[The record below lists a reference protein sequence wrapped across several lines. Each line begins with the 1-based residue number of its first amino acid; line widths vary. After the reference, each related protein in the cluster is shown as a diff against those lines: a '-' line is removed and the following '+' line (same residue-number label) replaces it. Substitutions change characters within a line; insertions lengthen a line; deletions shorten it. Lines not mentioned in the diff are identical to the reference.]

1 MGLIP
6 LATLW
11 TLLRVISKPMTKK
24 ITLKDLSNEPG
35 CLAEY
40 DPNAIKIESAKKLI
54 HSFIN
59 PIKATE
65 SIKLIDSLNRVLA
78 DNLVSPINVPN
89 YDNSAMDGF
98 AYKSNPKD
106 NSKIFK
112 ITSTVLAG
120 NISKSSLKN
129 GEAIKI
135 MTGGK
140 IPEGADSVIPIEL
153 TTLSGN
159 NITLNEL
166 PKTGANIR
174 RVGEDIQKGNVALK
188 KGTYLRPAE
197 IGLIASV
204 GIEKVKVYKEIKIA
218 FFSTGDEVVRLGTA
232 IKSGQVYDSNHHT
245 ISAMLQR
252 LGINCIDLGI
262 IPDNKELIK
271 KTLIKSAKTAD
282 AIITSGGVS
291 VGQAD
296 YMKEVLGELG
306 NVLFWKLSIKP
317 GKPMA
322 YGKIK
327 SASYFGLPGN
337 PVAAMVT
344 FYQLVQPALKYLKGE
359 LNYLPPPT
367 IKVKCSVNINKK
379 PGRLE
384 FQRGVLSRGKDGL
397 SVKPTSSQGS
407 AILSSM
413 TEANCFIVLDLESGS
428 IKKGDEVKI
437 QLMNGL
443 I

>member
-1 MGLIP
+1 MN
-6 LATLW
+6 
-11 TLLRVISKPMTKK
+11 KN
-24 ITLKDLSNEPG
+24 ITLENLMDEPG
-35 CLAEY
+35 ILSEYNPNSVDFDSASKIIKKFLTPIKEIQNLNLSDCLSKVLAE
-40 DPNAIKIESAKKLI
+40 DLI
-54 HSFIN
+54 
-59 PIKATE
+59 
-65 SIKLIDSLNRVLA
+65 
-78 DNLVSPINVPN
+78 SPINVPN
-89 YDNSAMDGF
+89 YNNSAMDGF
-98 AYKSNPKD
+98 AFKSNLKN

-112 ITSTVLAG
+112 IINTILAG
-120 NISKSSLKN
+120 NTSKFTLKN
-129 GEAIKI
+129 GEAINI

-140 IPEGADSVIPIEL
+140 IPEGTDSVIPIEYVV
-153 TTLSGN
+153 LSGN
-159 NITLNEL
+159 KITLNEF

-174 RVGEDIQKGNVALK
+174 KIGEDIQKGSVALK

-197 IGLIASV
+197 IGLIASL
-204 GIEKVKVYKEIKIA
+204 GIEKLKVYKEIKVA
-218 FFSTGDEVVRLGTA
+218 FFSTGDEIVKAGSP
-232 IKSGQVYDSNHHT
+232 IKSGQVYDSNHYS
-245 ISAMLQR
+245 INAMLQR
-252 LGINCIDLGI
+252 LGVECMDLGI
-262 IPDNKELIK
+262 VPDNKELIK
-271 KTLIKSAKTAD
+271 KILIKSAKTAD

-296 YMKEVLGELG
+296 YMKEVLAELG

-317 GKPMA
+317 GRPMA

-359 LNYLPPPT
+359 LNYLPPPIIDVKSDAL
-367 IKVKCSVNINKK
+367 IKKK

-384 FQRGVLSRGKDGL
+384 FQRGILSQNKDGL
-397 SVKPTSSQGS
+397 SVKPTNLQGS

-413 TEANCFIVLDLESGS
+413 TQANCFIILDLESGP
-428 IKKGDEVKI
+428 IKKGDKVKV

>member
-1 MGLIP
+1 MN
-6 LATLW
+6 
-11 TLLRVISKPMTKK
+11 KN
-24 ITLKDLSNEPG
+24 ITLENLMDEPG
-35 CLAEY
+35 ILSEYNPNSVDFDSASKIIKKFLTPIKEIQNLNLSDCLSKVLAE
-40 DPNAIKIESAKKLI
+40 DLI
-54 HSFIN
+54 
-59 PIKATE
+59 
-65 SIKLIDSLNRVLA
+65 
-78 DNLVSPINVPN
+78 SPINVPN
-89 YDNSAMDGF
+89 YNNSAMDGF
-98 AYKSNPKD
+98 AFKSNLKN

-112 ITSTVLAG
+112 IINTILAG
-120 NISKSSLKN
+120 NTSKFTLKN
-129 GEAIKI
+129 GEAINI

-140 IPEGADSVIPIEL
+140 IPEGTDSVIPIEYVV
-153 TTLSGN
+153 LSGN
-159 NITLNEL
+159 KLTLNDF

-174 RVGEDIQKGNVALK
+174 KIGEDIQKGSVALK

-197 IGLIASV
+197 IGLIASL
-204 GIEKVKVYKEIKIA
+204 GIEKLKVYKEIKVA
-218 FFSTGDEVVRLGTA
+218 FFSTGDEIVKAGSP
-232 IKSGQVYDSNHHT
+232 IKSGQVYDSNHYS
-245 ISAMLQR
+245 INAMLQR
-252 LGINCIDLGI
+252 LGVECMDLGI
-262 IPDNKELIK
+262 VPDNKELIK
-271 KTLIKSAKTAD
+271 KILIKSAKTAD

-296 YMKEVLGELG
+296 YMKEVLAELG

-317 GKPMA
+317 GRPMA

-359 LNYLPPPT
+359 LNYLPPPIIDVKSDAL
-367 IKVKCSVNINKK
+367 IKKK

-384 FQRGVLSRGKDGL
+384 FQRGILSQNKDGL
-397 SVKPTSSQGS
+397 SVKPTNLQGS

-413 TEANCFIVLDLESGS
+413 TQANCFIILDLESGP
-428 IKKGDEVKI
+428 IKKGDKVKV

>member
-1 MGLIP
+1 MN
-6 LATLW
+6 
-11 TLLRVISKPMTKK
+11 KN
-24 ITLKDLSNEPG
+24 ITLENLMDEPG
-35 CLAEY
+35 ILSEYNPNSVDFDSASKIIKKFLTPIKEIQNLNLSDCLSKVLAE
-40 DPNAIKIESAKKLI
+40 DLI
-54 HSFIN
+54 
-59 PIKATE
+59 
-65 SIKLIDSLNRVLA
+65 
-78 DNLVSPINVPN
+78 SPINVPN
-89 YDNSAMDGF
+89 YNNSAMDGF
-98 AYKSNPKD
+98 AIKSNLKN

-112 ITSTVLAG
+112 IINTILAG
-120 NISKSSLKN
+120 NTSKFTLKN
-129 GEAIKI
+129 GEAINI

-140 IPEGADSVIPIEL
+140 IPEGTDSVIPIEYVI
-153 TTLSGN
+153 LSGN
-159 NITLNEL
+159 KITLNEL

-174 RVGEDIQKGNVALK
+174 KIGEDIQKGSIALK

-197 IGLIASV
+197 IGLIASLGV
-204 GIEKVKVYKEIKIA
+204 EKLKVYKEIKVA
-218 FFSTGDEVVRLGTA
+218 FFSTGDEIVKAGSP
-232 IKSGQVYDSNHHT
+232 IKSGQVYDSNHYS
-245 ISAMLQR
+245 INAMLQR
-252 LGINCIDLGI
+252 LGVECMDLGI

-271 KTLIKSAKTAD
+271 KILIKSAKTAD

-296 YMKEVLGELG
+296 YMKEVLAELG

-317 GKPMA
+317 GRPMA

-359 LNYLPPPT
+359 LNYLPPPIINVKSDAL
-367 IKVKCSVNINKK
+367 IKKK

-384 FQRGVLSRGKDGL
+384 FQRGILSQNKDGL
-397 SVKPTSSQGS
+397 SVKPTNLQGS

-413 TEANCFIVLDLESGS
+413 TQANCFIILDLESGP
-428 IKKGDEVKI
+428 IKKGDKVKV

>member
-1 MGLIP
+1 MN
-6 LATLW
+6 
-11 TLLRVISKPMTKK
+11 KN
-24 ITLKDLSNEPG
+24 ITLENLMDEPG
-35 CLAEY
+35 ILSEYNPNSVDFDSASKTIKKFLTPIKEIQNLNLSDCLSKVLAE
-40 DPNAIKIESAKKLI
+40 DLI
-54 HSFIN
+54 
-59 PIKATE
+59 
-65 SIKLIDSLNRVLA
+65 
-78 DNLVSPINVPN
+78 SPINVPN
-89 YDNSAMDGF
+89 YNNSAMDGF
-98 AYKSNPKD
+98 AFKSNLKN

-112 ITSTVLAG
+112 IINTILAG
-120 NISKSSLKN
+120 NTSKFTLKN
-129 GEAIKI
+129 GEAINI

-140 IPEGADSVIPIEL
+140 IPEGTDSVIPIEYVV
-153 TTLSGN
+153 LSGN
-159 NITLNEL
+159 KITLNEF

-174 RVGEDIQKGNVALK
+174 KIGEDIQKGSVALK

-197 IGLIASV
+197 IGLIASL
-204 GIEKVKVYKEIKIA
+204 GIEKLKVYKEIKVA
-218 FFSTGDEVVRLGTA
+218 FFSTGDEIVKAGSP
-232 IKSGQVYDSNHHT
+232 IKSGQVYDSNHYS
-245 ISAMLQR
+245 INAMLQR
-252 LGINCIDLGI
+252 LGVECMDLGI
-262 IPDNKELIK
+262 VPDNKELIK
-271 KTLIKSAKTAD
+271 KILIKSAKTAD

-296 YMKEVLGELG
+296 YMKEVLAELG

-317 GKPMA
+317 GRPMA

-359 LNYLPPPT
+359 LNYLPPPIINVKSDAL
-367 IKVKCSVNINKK
+367 IKKK

-384 FQRGVLSRGKDGL
+384 FQRGILSQNKDGL
-397 SVKPTSSQGS
+397 SVKPTNLQGS

-413 TEANCFIVLDLESGS
+413 TQANCFIILDLESGP
-428 IKKGDEVKI
+428 IKKGDKVKV

>member
-1 MGLIP
+1 
-6 LATLW
+6 
-11 TLLRVISKPMTKK
+11 
-24 ITLKDLSNEPG
+24 
-35 CLAEY
+35 
-40 DPNAIKIESAKKLI
+40 
-54 HSFIN
+54 
-59 PIKATE
+59 
-65 SIKLIDSLNRVLA
+65 
-78 DNLVSPINVPN
+78 
-89 YDNSAMDGF
+89 MDGF
-98 AYKSNPKD
+98 AFKSNLKN

-112 ITSTVLAG
+112 IINTILAG
-120 NISKSSLKN
+120 NTSKFTLKN
-129 GEAIKI
+129 GEAVNI

-140 IPEGADSVIPIEL
+140 IPEGTDSVIPIEYV
-153 TTLSGN
+153 TLSGN
-159 NITLNEL
+159 KITLNEL

-174 RVGEDIQKGNVALK
+174 KIGEDIQKGSVALK

-197 IGLIASV
+197 IGLIASL
-204 GIEKVKVYKEIKIA
+204 GIEKLKVYKEIKVA
-218 FFSTGDEVVRLGTA
+218 FFSTGDEIVKAGSP
-232 IKSGQVYDSNHHT
+232 IKSGQVYDSNHYS
-245 ISAMLQR
+245 INAMLQR
-252 LGINCIDLGI
+252 LGVECMDLGI

-271 KTLIKSAKTAD
+271 KILIKSAKTAD

-296 YMKEVLGELG
+296 YMKEVLAELG

-317 GKPMA
+317 GRPMA

-359 LNYLPPPT
+359 LNYLPPPIINVKSDVL
-367 IKVKCSVNINKK
+367 IKKK

-384 FQRGVLSRGKDGL
+384 FQRGILSQNKDGL
-397 SVKPTSSQGS
+397 SVKPTKLQGS

-413 TEANCFIVLDLESGS
+413 TQANCFIILDLESGP
-428 IKKGDEVKI
+428 IKKGDKVKV

>member
-1 MGLIP
+1 MN
-6 LATLW
+6 
-11 TLLRVISKPMTKK
+11 KN
-24 ITLKDLSNEPG
+24 ITLENLMDEPG
-35 CLAEY
+35 ILSEYNPNSVDFDSASKIIKKFLTPIKEIQNLNLSDCLSKVLAE
-40 DPNAIKIESAKKLI
+40 DLI
-54 HSFIN
+54 
-59 PIKATE
+59 
-65 SIKLIDSLNRVLA
+65 
-78 DNLVSPINVPN
+78 SPINVPN
-89 YDNSAMDGF
+89 YNNSAMDGF
-98 AYKSNPKD
+98 AFKSNLKN

-112 ITSTVLAG
+112 IINTILAG
-120 NISKSSLKN
+120 NTSKFTLKN
-129 GEAIKI
+129 GEAINI

-140 IPEGADSVIPIEL
+140 IPEGTDSVIPIEYVV
-153 TTLSGN
+153 LSGN
-159 NITLNEL
+159 KLTLNDF

-174 RVGEDIQKGNVALK
+174 KIGEDIQKGSVALK

-197 IGLIASV
+197 IGLIASL
-204 GIEKVKVYKEIKIA
+204 GIEKLKVYKEIKVA
-218 FFSTGDEVVRLGTA
+218 FFSTGDEIVKAGSP
-232 IKSGQVYDSNHHT
+232 IKSGQVYDSNHYS
-245 ISAMLQR
+245 INAMLQR
-252 LGINCIDLGI
+252 LGVECMDLGI
-262 IPDNKELIK
+262 VPDNKELIK
-271 KTLIKSAKTAD
+271 KILIKSAKTAD

-296 YMKEVLGELG
+296 YMKEVLAELG

-317 GKPMA
+317 GRPMA

-359 LNYLPPPT
+359 LNYLPPPIINVKSDAL
-367 IKVKCSVNINKK
+367 IKKK

-384 FQRGVLSRGKDGL
+384 FQRGILSQNKDGL
-397 SVKPTSSQGS
+397 SVKPTNLQGS

-413 TEANCFIVLDLESGS
+413 TQANCFIILDLESGP
-428 IKKGDEVKI
+428 IKKGDKVKV

>member
-1 MGLIP
+1 MN
-6 LATLW
+6 
-11 TLLRVISKPMTKK
+11 KN
-24 ITLKDLSNEPG
+24 ITLENLMDEPG
-35 CLAEY
+35 ILSEYNPNSVDFDSASKIIKKFLTPIKEIQNLNLSDCLSKVLAE
-40 DPNAIKIESAKKLI
+40 DLI
-54 HSFIN
+54 
-59 PIKATE
+59 
-65 SIKLIDSLNRVLA
+65 
-78 DNLVSPINVPN
+78 SPINVPN
-89 YDNSAMDGF
+89 YNNSAMDGF
-98 AYKSNPKD
+98 AIKSNLKN

-112 ITSTVLAG
+112 IINTILAG
-120 NISKSSLKN
+120 NTSKFTLKN
-129 GEAIKI
+129 GEAINI

-140 IPEGADSVIPIEL
+140 IPEGTDSVIPIEYVI
-153 TTLSGN
+153 LSGN
-159 NITLNEL
+159 KITLNEL

-174 RVGEDIQKGNVALK
+174 KIGEDIQKGSIALK

-197 IGLIASV
+197 IGLIASLGV
-204 GIEKVKVYKEIKIA
+204 EKLKVYKEIKVA
-218 FFSTGDEVVRLGTA
+218 FFSTGDEIVKAGSP
-232 IKSGQVYDSNHHT
+232 IKSGQVYDSNHYS
-245 ISAMLQR
+245 INAMLQR
-252 LGINCIDLGI
+252 LGVECMDLGI

-271 KTLIKSAKTAD
+271 KILIKSAKTAD

-296 YMKEVLGELG
+296 YMKEVLAELG

-317 GKPMA
+317 GRPMA

-359 LNYLPPPT
+359 LNYLPPPIINVKSDAL
-367 IKVKCSVNINKK
+367 IKKK

-384 FQRGVLSRGKDGL
+384 FQRGILIQNKDGL
-397 SVKPTSSQGS
+397 SVKPTNLQGS

-413 TEANCFIVLDLESGS
+413 TQANCFIILDLESGP
-428 IKKGDEVKI
+428 IKKGDKVKV

>member
-1 MGLIP
+1 M
-6 LATLW
+6 
-11 TLLRVISKPMTKK
+11 
-24 ITLKDLSNEPG
+24 DEPG
-35 CLAEY
+35 ILSEYNPNSVDFDSASKIIKKFLTPIKEIQNLNLSDCLSKVLAE
-40 DPNAIKIESAKKLI
+40 DLI
-54 HSFIN
+54 
-59 PIKATE
+59 
-65 SIKLIDSLNRVLA
+65 
-78 DNLVSPINVPN
+78 SPINVPN
-89 YDNSAMDGF
+89 YNNSAMDGF
-98 AYKSNPKD
+98 AFKSNLKN

-112 ITSTVLAG
+112 IINTILAG
-120 NISKSSLKN
+120 NTSKFTLKN
-129 GEAIKI
+129 GEAVNI

-140 IPEGADSVIPIEL
+140 IPEGTDSVIPIEYV
-153 TTLSGN
+153 TLSGN
-159 NITLNEL
+159 KITLNEL

-174 RVGEDIQKGNVALK
+174 KIGEDIQKGSVALK

-197 IGLIASV
+197 IGLIASL
-204 GIEKVKVYKEIKIA
+204 GIEKLKVYKEIKVA
-218 FFSTGDEVVRLGTA
+218 FFSTGDEIVKAGSP
-232 IKSGQVYDSNHHT
+232 IKSGQVYDSNHYS
-245 ISAMLQR
+245 INAMLQR
-252 LGINCIDLGI
+252 LGVECMDLGI

-271 KTLIKSAKTAD
+271 KILIKSAKTAD

-296 YMKEVLGELG
+296 YMKEVLAELG

-317 GKPMA
+317 GRPMA

-359 LNYLPPPT
+359 LNYLPPPIINVKSDVL
-367 IKVKCSVNINKK
+367 IKKK

-384 FQRGVLSRGKDGL
+384 FQRGILSQNKDGL
-397 SVKPTSSQGS
+397 SVKPTKLQGS

-413 TEANCFIVLDLESGS
+413 TQANCFIILDLESGP
-428 IKKGDEVKI
+428 IKKGDKVKV